1 MQYRHLHKGINT
13 GNDASTACKNLVN
26 FGAVTPEITF
36 LNLCIFVWLLG
47 ENRPTIYIRRARIFK
62 RVERFKCWALLK

>member
-13 GNDASTACKNLVN
+13 GDGAATSCRNLVN

-36 LNLCIFVWLLG
+36 LVRVPLCGYGAKIGLLSPFV
-47 ENRPTIYIRRARIFK
+47 
-62 RVERFKCWALLK
+62 ALAFPDALDV